1 MNTKISSK
9 IQTDKK
15 LQHIDE
21 TKKAHIKNEK
31 NMKNDKDKNVRENL
45 TIIISPENLKAIQDH
60 DADGAELAMSQH
72 MQTILK
78 RLMV

>member
-1 MNTKISSK
+1 
-9 IQTDKK
+9 
-15 LQHIDE
+15 
-21 TKKAHIKNEK
+21 
-31 NMKNDKDKNVRENL
+31 
-45 TIIISPENLKAIQDH
+45 LKAIQDH